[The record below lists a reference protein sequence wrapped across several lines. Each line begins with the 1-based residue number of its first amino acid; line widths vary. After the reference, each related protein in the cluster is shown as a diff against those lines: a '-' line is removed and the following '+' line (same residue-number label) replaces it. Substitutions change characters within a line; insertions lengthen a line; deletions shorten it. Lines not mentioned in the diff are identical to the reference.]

1 MKKEIYYRVKLY
13 IAKIRFKSNY
23 ILVGLPKGINFC
35 HFRSF
40 STRLIWR
47 MMDWF
52 TSKRLWWIT
61 FFSHWKRQIL
71 IHIQVFLRAM
81 NEEMDNACEKNLK
94 ASLQLFHSFTTT
106 RKFSLQFGAGE
117 SAALPIRREWNGGNE
132 LQKLLCECPF
142 LQFDW
147 NTFPNSRFYHLIML
161 IYWNMFFWILVQL
174 FLVAKMR

>member
-1 MKKEIYYRVKLY
+1 MLRSDLSQTI
-13 IAKIRFKSNY
+13 FW
-23 ILVGLPKGINFC
+23 LVCPKVSTFAISGAFWQDWSGGWWTGLPQRDCGEKP
-35 HFRSF
+35 
-40 STRLIWR
+40 
-47 MMDWF
+47 
-52 TSKRLWWIT
+52 

-106 RKFSLQFGAGE
+106 RKFSLHFCVGE